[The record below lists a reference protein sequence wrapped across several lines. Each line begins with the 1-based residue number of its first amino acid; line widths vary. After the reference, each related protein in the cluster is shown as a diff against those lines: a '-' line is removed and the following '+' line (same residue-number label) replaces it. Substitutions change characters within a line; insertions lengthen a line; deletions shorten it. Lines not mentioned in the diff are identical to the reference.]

1 MPHAIILGMT
11 ESGKT
16 TLAKRLATQYKKNDI
31 GVIVCDPLN
40 DPGWDAD
47 YQTTDSVEFL
57 RVVRGSRSCAVF
69 IDESGEVVGKYN
81 DDMFWLATRGRH
93 YGHNCHFITQRGAQ
107 LAKTVR
113 DQAGRLYLFNCS
125 LDDAKILSNEW
136 NRPELKEANTLRQGE
151 FFSVSR
157 FGPIEKHKLF

>member
-16 TLAKRLATQYKKNDI
+16 TLAKKLAAGYRARGI
-31 GVIVCDPLN
+31 GVLVCDPLN
-40 DPGWDAD
+40 DPGWEAD
-47 YQTTDSVEFL
+47 YRTTDSAQFMDT
-57 RVVRGSRSCAVF
+57 VRRSRSCAVF

-81 DDMFWLATRGRH
+81 DQMFWLATRGRH
-93 YGHNCHFITQRGAQ
+93 YGHNCHFITQRGSQ

-125 LDDAKILSNEW
+125 LDDAKILANEW
-136 NRPELKEANTLRQGE
+136 NKPELKSANTLRQGE
-151 FFSVSR
+151 FFAVSR
-157 FGPIEKHKLF
+157 FGPVEKHSVF